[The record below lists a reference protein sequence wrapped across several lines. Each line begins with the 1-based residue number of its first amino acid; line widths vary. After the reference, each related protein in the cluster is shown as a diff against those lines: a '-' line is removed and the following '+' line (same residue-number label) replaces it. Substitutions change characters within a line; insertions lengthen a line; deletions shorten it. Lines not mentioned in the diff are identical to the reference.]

1 MQGSIISAFAYS
13 RDSILVFSHTANFH
27 ETCRDI
33 ITSNYAVSD
42 RVMNPKVIW
51 EKGKDL
57 DSLRHNAL
65 GSQAENIENLLL
77 WTWKGSLLTLLNIG
91 FKLGCNIIYL
101 SSSELVVSC
110 FSFYLFLLQHC
121 QISTCLSF
129 FSKWPLFS
137 MCYDPF
143 FAFSRIPL
151 SYVLTPRWYSRS
163 SNSIIIKHLCC
174 FNHP

>member
-13 RDSILVFSHTANFH
+13 SDSILVFSHTANFH

-121 QISTCLSF
+121 QISTHVYLSF
-129 FSKWPLFS
+129 LSGLYFPCAMILFLLSAEFLCLMFSPLGGIP
-137 MCYDPF
+137 DP
-143 FAFSRIPL
+143 PTL
-151 SYVLTPRWYSRS
+151 
-163 SNSIIIKHLCC
+163 
-174 FNHP
+174 